1 MNKRAL
7 NVALTIAC
15 SFFAVHSANAADQ
28 YIFGYSDFNAS
39 NQITV
44 NGSTSLNLVD
54 SGWYFQ
60 DGSHNPSNQNY
71 IVGSCTSCGNS
82 GEFRNWFVFDIQ
94 GLTTPVASAT
104 FSLYSYSV
112 TLSSG
117 NYYLNDVDT
126 PIGSLVAGTGGVG
139 AFNDLGSGS
148 GYGYHFYQSSTD
160 SNQLNAIS
168 LNSNAISSLNA
179 SINAGATQW
188 ALGGAFQAGSVAI
201 PQVPVSQVPEPETFA
216 MLLAGLGLVGA
227 VARKKKVVSKA

>member
-7 NVALTIAC
+7 NAALAIAC

-28 YIFGYSDFNAS
+28 YIFGYSVFNS
-39 NQITV
+39 GNQVTV

-60 DGSHNPSNQNY
+60 NGTHNPTNQNY

-82 GEFRNWFVFDIQ
+82 GEYRNWFVFDIH
-94 GLTTPVASAT
+94 GLNTPVTSAT

-112 TLSSG
+112 TLTSG

-126 PIGSLVAGTGGVG
+126 PISSLVAGTGGVA

-148 GYGYHFYQSSTD
+148 GYGYSFFQSATD
-160 SNQLNAIS
+160 SNQFRAIS

-179 SINAGATQW
+179 SIKAGASQW
-188 ALGGAFQAGSVAI
+188 ALGGAFQAGN
-201 PQVPVSQVPEPETFA
+201 VPVPQVPEPESYA
-216 MLLAGLGLVGA
+216 MLLAGLGVMGA
-227 VARKKKVVSKA
+227 VARRRKAKQA